1 MVILHCYVSVWMYYQ
16 GRHLIIITTTTITT
30 SLVSVCSPT
39 CLWSF
44 AGIIFIF
51 QIMDMVAIFL
61 GGLQVED
68 ISNVVVV
75 TTPCRKDWL
84 DLTLLSHCNCID
96 PDYPHEHSMPIS
108 VPPGKE
114 YRHQASYFF
123 CSNGGSANPHGDFT
137 PKSTV
142 SPWLGWFWTAWQN
155 LISIRVSCSPWNN

>member
-1 MVILHCYVSVWMYYQ
+1 
-16 GRHLIIITTTTITT
+16 
-30 SLVSVCSPT
+30 
-39 CLWSF
+39 
-44 AGIIFIF
+44 
-51 QIMDMVAIFL
+51 MDMVAIFL

-75 TTPCRKDWL
+75 TTPCRKEWL

-123 CSNGGSANPHGDFT
+123 VQMVDPEIPMEISHLSQRSAPDSDDFELHDKT
-137 PKSTV
+137 
-142 SPWLGWFWTAWQN
+142 LF
-155 LISIRVSCSPWNN
+155 L

>member
-61 GGLQVED
+61 GGLQDSKLKTSATWWWSPLRAGRNGWISLCYPTVTVLILTILMNIPCQFRFPLEKNTD
-68 ISNVVVV
+68 IKPAIFFVQMVDPQIPMEISHLSQRSA
-75 TTPCRKDWL
+75 PDSDDFELHDK
-84 DLTLLSHCNCID
+84 TLFL
-96 PDYPHEHSMPIS
+96 
-108 VPPGKE
+108 
-114 YRHQASYFF
+114 
-123 CSNGGSANPHGDFT
+123 
-137 PKSTV
+137 
-142 SPWLGWFWTAWQN
+142 
-155 LISIRVSCSPWNN
+155 